1 MGVIGVVGV
10 LSFHEGWDVVKVIKY
25 PLMALKHRGNGQYF
39 IATLSDDL
47 RTGLVN
53 DLEFK
58 GFSGW
63 TALACAYIDESSV
76 GVVKCSDVTV
86 AYCVEGQ
93 ELKPED
99 VCGLVNNGKQPETQ
113 SSVIALTS
121 DGRLMGFRPSGGLRN
136 LALGAYGFDLAIISN
151 ETSAINAIGGSVRRF
166 IEPGTLVT
174 ISRNSVEFNG
184 GTGREGKVCSLE
196 LIYMARPD
204 SEVDG
209 HSVYAFRV
217 SLAKRMAKGIR
228 VNVDSVV
235 GVPETGV
242 LYAVKVGE
250 SLSKPVEL
258 ALSIIERRRSALTS
272 EITDK
277 LSSIH
282 LKVNPVV
289 NAIRGKRL
297 LLIDDSLVS
306 GLTIKEIS
314 QALRHRAG
322 VKEIHVAIASPR
334 IVRRC
339 PYGINMPPDEQLLA
353 NAFPNDEDLIKLL
366 EVDSISWL
374 QLSDLIEAAE
384 DVGIRGGSLC
394 IECFLRRRS

>member
-1 MGVIGVVGV
+1 VGIVGVVGV

-39 IATLSDDL
+39 IATLSNDL
-47 RTGLVN
+47 HAGLVN
-53 DLEFK
+53 ETEFK

-63 TALACAYIDESSV
+63 AALACTYIDESSV
-76 GVVKCSDVTV
+76 GVVKCSNVTT
-86 AYCVEGQ
+86 AYCIEGQ
-93 ELKPED
+93 DLKPED
-99 VCGLVNNGKQPETQ
+99 ICSLVNEGKPPKAH
-113 SSVIALTS
+113 SSVVALTS
-121 DGRLMGFRPSGGLRN
+121 DGRLIGFRPSSGLRN
-136 LALGAYGFDLAIISN
+136 LTLGAYGFDLAIISN
-151 ETSAINAIGGSVRRF
+151 ETSAVNAIGGSVRRS
-166 IEPGTLVT
+166 IEPGVLVT
-174 ISRNSVEFNG
+174 VSRDNVEFNG
-184 GTGREGKVCSLE
+184 VVNRDGKVCSLE

-204 SEVDG
+204 SEVDE
-209 HSVYAFRV
+209 HSVYVFRV
-217 SLAKRMAKGIR
+217 NLAKRIVKRIR

-250 SLSKPVEL
+250 SLGKPIEL
-258 ALSIIERRRSALTS
+258 ALSTIERRRSALTS
-272 EITDK
+272 EMMGK

-289 NAIRGKRL
+289 NAIRGKRI

-334 IVRRC
+334 IVKHC
-339 PYGINMPPDEQLLA
+339 PYGVNMPPDEQLLA

-384 DVGIRGGSLC
+384 DTGIRRGNLC
-394 IECFLRRRS
+394 VECFLRGKT